1 MKFLVLSTLLGCL
14 PPLPTWFPILME
26 LLSPLTHPP
35 SLMLRLNTLLLRD
48 TLMEVPMLTDQFMD
62 ILTTLLLMAMDTLM
76 VLLPT
81 LLLDTLPWS
90 LTPNGAVTPADT
102 PDVAAAKAAHVAAG
116 GAGHYAAGYP
126 HAHGPAHHGA
136 AHHGLAHH
144 GPAHHGAAH
153 HGFAHH
159 GTAHHGFAHAGHQA
173 GYGPGYNGLV
183 AHPNGAVVPV
193 ESPEIQAAPCSSL
206 RCPCQSLLI
215 SLSLLFNIS
224 RKNHL
229 VLFLCI
235 ALNCLRV
242 LFR

>member
-1 MKFLVLSTLLGCL
+1 MKFLVLSTLLAVASASYL
-14 PPLPTWFPILME
+14 V
-26 LLSPLTHPP
+26 SH
-35 SLMLRLNTLLLRD
+35 
-48 TLMEVPMLTDQFMD
+48 
-62 ILTTLLLMAMDTLM
+62 
-76 VLLPT
+76 
-81 LLLDTLPWS
+81 
-90 LTPNGAVTPADT
+90 PNGAVVPADTPAIAHAKAQHFAAKGHAHGGAYAHGPVHGHAHHAAPHGHGYAHGAAAYPVAGYTPLVSHPNGAITPADT

-173 GYGPGYNGLV
+173 GYGHGYNGLV

-193 ESPEIQAAPCSSL
+193 ESPEIQAA
-206 RCPCQSLLI
+206 RAGH
-215 SLSLLFNIS
+215 FAAHA
-224 RKNHL
+224 K
-229 VLFLCI
+229 
-235 ALNCLRV
+235 AY
-242 LFR
+242 